1 MPHIPPSPFY
11 SPTPSRQICAKRNR
25 GAGLIGNQRNAA
37 SWPFSSGT
45 SGSLS
50 DRKGL
55 LIVIRRPP
63 ASCST
68 FRVVG
73 MASGLAIMATTPVSA
88 ETLES
93 ALAKAYQGNPTL
105 NAGRAGV
112 RAIDENV
119 AIAQSGYRPTVSVNA
134 SIGVQYL
141 QTRTSSSVASAA
153 STGTAGT
160 GASSSLG
167 GAGAGLGT
175 AGAGSTGLGSAGL
188 GSTGLGSTGVGST
201 GLGSAGA
208 GTNTATSSGAGAG
221 VSSTS
226 DIASQ
231 VITSS
236 RTTRTTYLPSTASLN
251 VSQTVFNGFQTD
263 NQVRRAESQ
272 VYSQRESLRFTELTV
287 LYNAVQA
294 YMNVLSNTAT
304 LELNRN
310 NVEVLEEQLRQ
321 TRDRFN
327 VGEVTRTDVA
337 QAEARL
343 AGARSQVSTAES
355 NLRTSIGIYRQNIGV
370 EPRQLAPGR
379 PLDRF
384 VPPSLDAAIAI
395 GLREHPQVISAIHS
409 VDVAEAQVKVLE
421 GQLAPQL
428 SLQGS
433 LSQLYDQNGPNQSFF
448 VGFVGGRLSIP
459 IYEGGQVYASIRQA
473 KETVGQTR
481 IQVDQIRDQV
491 RSQIVDLWGRLEAA
505 KAQVIAA
512 QAQVQANEVAL
523 NGVRE
528 EARVGQRTTLDVLNA
543 QQELLTSR
551 VNLIVAQRDRV
562 IYSYGVVQA
571 IGQLT
576 ARFTALPVE
585 YYSAKVHYDQV
596 KDLWFG
602 LRTPDGR

>member
-1 MPHIPPSPFY
+1 
-11 SPTPSRQICAKRNR
+11 
-25 GAGLIGNQRNAA
+25 
-37 SWPFSSGT
+37 
-45 SGSLS
+45 
-50 DRKGL
+50 
-55 LIVIRRPP
+55 
-63 ASCST
+63 
-68 FRVVG
+68 
-73 MASGLAIMATTPVSA
+73 MASGLAILATNPSLA

-93 ALAKAYQGNPTL
+93 ALSKAYQGNPSL

-119 AIAQSGYRPTVSVNA
+119 AIAQAGYRPQVNVGA

-141 QTRTSSSVASAA
+141 QTRSGSSVSAAAGATSTGASTA
-153 STGTAGT
+153 STGTTAGGTT
-160 GASSSLG
+160 GASGASGLG
-167 GAGAGLGT
+167 GASAGGTTGIGVGT
-175 AGAGSTGLGSAGL
+175 AAGGL
-188 GSTGLGSTGVGST
+188 GSTGT
-201 GLGSAGA
+201 SAGGLA
-208 GTNTATSSGAGAG
+208 SNTAGQSAGGATTTND
-221 VSSTS
+221 VT
-226 DIASQ
+226 SQ
-231 VITSS
+231 VVTSN
-236 RTTRTTYLPSTASLN
+236 RTTRTTYLPSSASLT
-251 VSQTVFNGFQTD
+251 VSQTIFNGFQTD
-263 NQVRRAESQ
+263 NTVRRAEST
-272 VYSQRESLRFTELTV
+272 VYSQRETLRFTELTV

-343 AGARSQVSTAES
+343 AGARSQVSAAES
-355 NLRTSIGIYRQNIGV
+355 TLRTSIGVYRQNIGV

-379 PLDRF
+379 PLDRY
-384 VPPSLDAAIAI
+384 VPVSLDAAIAI
-395 GLREHPQVISAIHS
+395 GLREHPQVVSAIHA
-409 VDVAEAQVKVLE
+409 VDGAEAQVKILE
-421 GQLAPQL
+421 GQLAPTL

-448 VGFVGGRLSIP
+448 VGFVGGRLNIP
-459 IYEGGQVYASIRQA
+459 IYEGGQTYAQIRQA
-473 KETVGQTR
+473 KETVGQYR
-481 IQVDQIRDQV
+481 IQVDQVRDQV
-491 RSQIVDLWGRLEAA
+491 RAQIVDFWGRLEAA

-543 QQELLTSR
+543 QQELLNSR
-551 VNLIVAQRDRV
+551 VNLILAQRDRV
-562 IYSYGVVQA
+562 IFSYGVVQS

-585 YYSAKVHYDQV
+585 YYSAKIHYDQV

>member
-1 MPHIPPSPFY
+1 M
-11 SPTPSRQICAKRNR
+11 
-25 GAGLIGNQRNAA
+25 
-37 SWPFSSGT
+37 
-45 SGSLS
+45 
-50 DRKGL
+50 
-55 LIVIRRPP
+55 V
-63 ASCST
+63 
-68 FRVVG
+68 
-73 MASGLAIMATTPVSA
+73 ASGLAILATAPATA

-93 ALAKAYQGNPTL
+93 ALAKAYQGNPSL
-105 NAGRAGV
+105 NASRAGV

-119 AIAQSGYRPTVSVNA
+119 AIAQSGYRPQVNVGA
-134 SIGVQYL
+134 AIGVQYL
-141 QTRTSSSVASAA
+141 QTTGSSTVSSAGGSGSAA
-153 STGTAGT
+153 ATAAGT
-160 GASSSLG
+160 SGAGSALG
-167 GAGAGLGT
+167 GA
-175 AGAGSTGLGSAGL
+175 AGAGSTLGTT
-188 GSTGLGSTGVGST
+188 TGLGSGLGTTTGIGAGGTGGGGLTSGATSNAASQPGQSIGST
-201 GLGSAGA
+201 A
-208 GTNTATSSGAGAG
+208 TATEAVAQ
-221 VSSTS
+221 T
-226 DIASQ
+226 
-231 VITSS
+231 ITSR
-236 RTTRTTYLPSTASLN
+236 RTVGQTYLPASASLS
-251 VSQTVFNGFQTD
+251 VTQTLFNGFQTD
-263 NQVRRAESQ
+263 NQTRRAEST
-272 VYSQRESLRFTELTV
+272 VYSQREILRFTELTV
-287 LYNAVQA
+287 LYNAVQS

-343 AGARSQVSTAES
+343 AGARSQVSAAES
-355 NLRTSIGIYRQNIGV
+355 ALRTSIGIYRQNIGV

-384 VPPSLDAAIAI
+384 VPASLDAAIAI
-395 GLREHPQVISAIHS
+395 GLRDHPQIVSAIHA
-409 VDVAEAQVKVLE
+409 VDAAEAQVKVLE
-421 GQLAPQL
+421 GQLAPSV

-433 LSQLYDQNGPNQSFF
+433 LTQSYDQSGPNQSFF
-448 VGFVGGRLSIP
+448 IGFVGGRVNIP

-473 KETVGQTR
+473 KETVGQNR
-481 IQVDQIRDQV
+481 IQVDQARDQV
-491 RSQIVDLWGRLEAA
+491 RAQIVDFWGRLEAA

-562 IYSYGVVQA
+562 IFSYGVVQA

>member
-1 MPHIPPSPFY
+1 
-11 SPTPSRQICAKRNR
+11 
-25 GAGLIGNQRNAA
+25 
-37 SWPFSSGT
+37 
-45 SGSLS
+45 
-50 DRKGL
+50 
-55 LIVIRRPP
+55 
-63 ASCST
+63 
-68 FRVVG
+68 
-73 MASGLAIMATTPVSA
+73 MASGLAISAAAPATA

-105 NAGRAGV
+105 NASRAGV
-112 RAIDENV
+112 RAVDENV
-119 AIAQSGYRPTVSVNA
+119 AIAQSGYRPQVNVGA

-141 QTRTSSSVASAA
+141 QTRSSSTVAAAAGAA
-153 STGTAGT
+153 STGATTATTGT
-160 GASSSLG
+160 SLG
-167 GAGAGLGT
+167 GTSGVGT
-175 AGAGSTGLGSAGL
+175 TSVGTSTGL
-188 GSTGLGSTGVGST
+188 T
-201 GLGSAGA
+201 GA
-208 GTNTATSSGAGAG
+208 GTSAGIGTTGTASTGTGGTLGSGGGVSGASTATTAQS
-221 VSSTS
+221 
-226 DIASQ
+226 
-231 VITSS
+231 ITSN
-236 RTTRTTYLPSTASLN
+236 RTIRETYLPATASLT
-251 VSQTVFNGFQTD
+251 VTQTLFNGFQTD
-263 NQVRRAESQ
+263 NLTRRAESN
-272 VYSQRESLRFTELTV
+272 VYSQRETLRFTELTV

-343 AGARSQVSTAES
+343 AGARSQVSSAES
-355 NLRTSIGIYRQNIGV
+355 ALRTSIGVYRQNIGV

-384 VPPSLDAAIAI
+384 VPASLDAAIAI
-395 GLREHPQVISAIHS
+395 GLREHPQVVSAIHA
-409 VDVAEAQVKVLE
+409 VDAAEAQVKVLE
-421 GQLAPQL
+421 GQLAPNL

-433 LSQLYDQNGPNQSFF
+433 LSQVYDQTGPNQAYF
-448 VGFVGGRLSIP
+448 VGFVGGRLNIP
-459 IYEGGQVYASIRQA
+459 IYEGGQTYAQIRQA

-481 IQVDQIRDQV
+481 IQVDQVRDQI
-491 RSQIVDLWGRLEAA
+491 RAQIVDFWGRLEAA

-543 QQELLTSR
+543 QQELLNSR

-571 IGQLT
+571 TGQLT

>member
-1 MPHIPPSPFY
+1 LF
-11 SPTPSRQICAKRNR
+11 
-25 GAGLIGNQRNAA
+25 
-37 SWPFSSGT
+37 
-45 SGSLS
+45 
-50 DRKGL
+50 
-55 LIVIRRPP
+55 IVKRRPP
-63 ASCST
+63 AKYPA
-68 FRVVG
+68 FRLIG
-73 MASGLAIMATTPVSA
+73 MVSGFAISAATPSVA

-105 NAGRAGV
+105 NASRAGV

-119 AIAQSGYRPTVSVNA
+119 AIAQSGYRPQVNVGA
-134 SIGVQYL
+134 QIGVQYV
-141 QTRTSSSVASAA
+141 QTRSATTAASAAGAA
-153 STGTAGT
+153 STG
-160 GASSSLG
+160 ASSALG
-167 GAGAGLGT
+167 GSLLGGSTGGTSTTGIGTTTGTTGLGT
-175 AGAGSTGLGSAGL
+175 AGGLGSGVAGQTSVS
-188 GSTGLGSTGVGST
+188 GSGPTST
-201 GLGSAGA
+201 
-208 GTNTATSSGAGAG
+208 TAEVAAAQT
-221 VSSTS
+221 
-226 DIASQ
+226 
-231 VITSS
+231 ITSR
-236 RTTRTTYLPSTASLN
+236 RTVRTTYLPSTAALT
-251 VSQTVFNGFQTD
+251 VSQTLFNGFQTD
-263 NQVRRAESQ
+263 NLTRRAEST
-272 VYSQRESLRFTELTV
+272 VYSQRETLRFTELTV

-343 AGARSQVSTAES
+343 AGARSQVSAAES
-355 NLRTSIGIYRQNIGV
+355 ALRTSIGVYRQNIGV

-384 VPPSLDAAIAI
+384 VPASLDAAIAV
-395 GLREHPQVISAIHS
+395 GLREHPQIVSAIHA
-409 VDVAEAQVKVLE
+409 VDAAEAQVKVLE
-421 GQLAPQL
+421 GQLAPQV

-433 LSQLYDQNGPNQSFF
+433 LSQVYDQTGPNQALF
-448 VGFVGGRLSIP
+448 VGFVGGRLNIP
-459 IYEGGQVYASIRQA
+459 IYEGGQTYAQIRQA

-481 IQVDQIRDQV
+481 IQVDQVRDQI
-491 RSQIVDLWGRLEAA
+491 RAQIVDFWGRLEAA

-543 QQELLTSR
+543 QQELLNSR
-551 VNLIVAQRDRV
+551 VNLILAQRDRV
-562 IYSYGVVQA
+562 IFSYGVVQA

-602 LRTPDGR
+602 LSTPDGR

>member
-1 MPHIPPSPFY
+1 M
-11 SPTPSRQICAKRNR
+11 
-25 GAGLIGNQRNAA
+25 
-37 SWPFSSGT
+37 
-45 SGSLS
+45 
-50 DRKGL
+50 
-55 LIVIRRPP
+55 V
-63 ASCST
+63 
-68 FRVVG
+68 
-73 MASGLAIMATTPVSA
+73 SGLAILAATPSAA

-105 NAGRAGV
+105 NASRAGV

-119 AIAQSGYRPTVSVNA
+119 AIAQSGYRPQVNVNA

-141 QTRTSSSVASAA
+141 QTRGASTVSVGSSAA
-153 STGTAGT
+153 ATGGTGTTTGT
-160 GASSSLG
+160 GSALG
-167 GAGAGLGT
+167 GT
-175 AGAGSTGLGSAGL
+175 IGAGSTGLGTATTAG
-188 GSTGLGSTGVGST
+188 TGLGTTSTTATTGIGTSGLSSGLASGAT
-201 GLGSAGA
+201 GEGLGSAV
-208 GTNTATSSGAGAG
+208 TTPQTAT
-221 VSSTS
+221 T
-226 DIASQ
+226 
-231 VITSS
+231 ITTN
-236 RTTRTTYLPSTASLN
+236 RTVRTTYLPSQAGLT
-251 VSQTVFNGFQTD
+251 VSQTLFNGFQTD
-263 NQVRRAESQ
+263 NLTRRAEST
-272 VYSQRESLRFTELTV
+272 VFGQRETLRFTELTV
-287 LYNAVQA
+287 LYNAVQS

-343 AGARSQVSTAES
+343 AGARSQVSAAES
-355 NLRTSIGIYRQNIGV
+355 TLRTSIGVYRQNIGV

-395 GLREHPQVISAIHS
+395 GLREHPQIVSALHA
-409 VDVAEAQVKVLE
+409 VDAAEAQVKVLE
-421 GQLAPQL
+421 GQLGPNL

-433 LSQLYDQNGPNQSFF
+433 LNQFYDQQGPNSSFF
-448 VGFVGGRLSIP
+448 IGFVGGRLSIP
-459 IYEGGQVYASIRQA
+459 IYEGGQTYAAIRQA

-481 IQVDQIRDQV
+481 ILVDQVRDQV
-491 RSQIVDLWGRLEAA
+491 RAQVVDFWGRLEAA

-551 VNLIVAQRDRV
+551 VSLILAQRDRV
-562 IYSYGVVQA
+562 IFSYGVVQA
-571 IGQLT
+571 IGELT
-576 ARFTALPVE
+576 ARFTNLPVE

>member
-1 MPHIPPSPFY
+1 
-11 SPTPSRQICAKRNR
+11 
-25 GAGLIGNQRNAA
+25 
-37 SWPFSSGT
+37 
-45 SGSLS
+45 
-50 DRKGL
+50 
-55 LIVIRRPP
+55 
-63 ASCST
+63 
-68 FRVVG
+68 
-73 MASGLAIMATTPVSA
+73 MASGLAILATNPSLA

-93 ALAKAYQGNPTL
+93 ALAKAYQGNPSL
-105 NAGRAGV
+105 NASRAGV

-119 AIAQSGYRPTVSVNA
+119 AIAQAGYRPQVNVGA

-141 QTRTSSSVASAA
+141 QTRSGSAVASVGGTAGGSGTSAA
-153 STGTAGT
+153 SSG
-160 GASSSLG
+160 SSLG
-167 GAGAGLGT
+167 GSSLGGSSLGGTSLGGTTGSAVTGGSAVGTSTGIGTSAGAGLGSSSSGLA
-175 AGAGSTGLGSAGL
+175 AGQSAGSSGT
-188 GSTGLGSTGVGST
+188 STDVTSQVL
-201 GLGSAGA
+201 
-208 GTNTATSSGAGAG
+208 TSSN
-221 VSSTS
+221 
-226 DIASQ
+226 
-231 VITSS
+231 
-236 RTTRTTYLPSTASLN
+236 RTTRTTYLPSSASLT
-251 VSQTVFNGFQTD
+251 VSQTIFNGFQTD
-263 NQVRRAESQ
+263 NSVRRAEST
-272 VYSQRESLRFTELTV
+272 VYSQRETLRFTELTV

-343 AGARSQVSTAES
+343 AGARSQVSAAES
-355 NLRTSIGIYRQNIGV
+355 TLRTSIGVYRQNIGV

-379 PLDRF
+379 PLDRY
-384 VPPSLDAAIAI
+384 VPINLDAAIAI
-395 GLREHPQVISAIHS
+395 GLREHPQVVSAIHA
-409 VDVAEAQVKVLE
+409 VDAAEAQVKILE
-421 GQLAPQL
+421 GQLAPTL

-433 LSQLYDQNGPNQSFF
+433 LSQLYDQNGPNTSFF
-448 VGFVGGRLSIP
+448 VGFVGGRLNIP
-459 IYEGGQVYASIRQA
+459 IYEGGQTYAQIRQA

-481 IQVDQIRDQV
+481 IQVDQVRDQV
-491 RSQIVDLWGRLEAA
+491 RAQIVDFWGRLEAA

-543 QQELLTSR
+543 QQELLNSR
-551 VNLIVAQRDRV
+551 VNLILAQRDRV
-562 IYSYGVVQA
+562 IFSYGVVQS

-585 YYSAKVHYDQV
+585 YYSAKIHYDQV

>member
-1 MPHIPPSPFY
+1 MVSALALLAA
-11 SPTPSRQICAKRNR
+11 TPSA
-25 GAGLIGNQRNAA
+25 
-37 SWPFSSGT
+37 
-45 SGSLS
+45 
-50 DRKGL
+50 
-55 LIVIRRPP
+55 
-63 ASCST
+63 
-68 FRVVG
+68 
-73 MASGLAIMATTPVSA
+73 A

-105 NAGRAGV
+105 NASRAGV
-112 RAIDENV
+112 RATDENV
-119 AIAQSGYRPTVSVNA
+119 AIAQSGYRPQVNVGA

-141 QTRTSSSVASAA
+141 QTRSASALTA
-153 STGTAGT
+153 ASSTGTGATAT
-160 GASSSLG
+160 GAGSALG
-167 GAGAGLGT
+167 TSASTGAGLGT
-175 AGAGSTGLGSAGL
+175 STGIGTTSGTTGTGTAGSFTTGGTGQTASAVGGSVG
-188 GSTGLGSTGVGST
+188 GST
-201 GLGSAGA
+201 
-208 GTNTATSSGAGAG
+208 
-221 VSSTS
+221 
-226 DIASQ
+226 DIATQ
-231 VITSS
+231 TIGSS
-236 RTTRTTYLPSTASLN
+236 RTIRTTYLPSSANLT
-251 VSQTVFNGFQTD
+251 VSQTIFNGFQTD
-263 NQVRRAESQ
+263 NLTRRAEST
-272 VYSQRESLRFTELTV
+272 VYSQRETLRYTELTV

-343 AGARSQVSTAES
+343 AGARSQVSAAES
-355 NLRTSIGIYRQNIGV
+355 ALRTSIGIYRQNIGV

-384 VPPSLDAAIAI
+384 VPGSLDAAIAV
-395 GLREHPQVISAIHS
+395 GLREHPQIVSAIHA
-409 VDVAEAQVKVLE
+409 VDAAESQVKVLE
-421 GQLAPQL
+421 GQLAPSL

-433 LSQLYDQNGPNQSFF
+433 LSQLYDQNGPNTSFF
-448 VGFVGGRLSIP
+448 VGFVGGRLNIP
-459 IYEGGQVYASIRQA
+459 IYEGGQTYAQIRQA

-481 IQVDQIRDQV
+481 IQVDQVRDQV
-491 RSQIVDLWGRLEAA
+491 RAQIVDFWGRLEAA

-543 QQELLTSR
+543 QQELLNSR
-551 VNLIVAQRDRV
+551 VNLILAQRDRV
-562 IYSYGVVQA
+562 IFSYGVVQA

>member
-1 MPHIPPSPFY
+1 M
-11 SPTPSRQICAKRNR
+11 
-25 GAGLIGNQRNAA
+25 
-37 SWPFSSGT
+37 
-45 SGSLS
+45 
-50 DRKGL
+50 
-55 LIVIRRPP
+55 V
-63 ASCST
+63 
-68 FRVVG
+68 
-73 MASGLAIMATTPVSA
+73 SGLAMLAAMPASA

-93 ALAKAYQGNPTL
+93 ALAKAYQGNPSL

-134 SIGVQYL
+134 AIGVQYL
-141 QTRTSSSVASAA
+141 QTRSSSSVASA
-153 STGTAGT
+153 GTAGT
-160 GASSSLG
+160 GAASGGSSLG
-167 GAGAGLGT
+167 STGGGLGT
-175 AGAGSTGLGSAGL
+175 AGGGTSGVGT
-188 GSTGLGSTGVGST
+188 TGVGTT
-201 GLGSAGA
+201 GVGTTGGGTTSVGTTGTGTSGSAAGGGGLSEGA
-208 GTNTATSSGAGAG
+208 
-221 VSSTS
+221 TS

-231 VITSS
+231 VITSK
-236 RTTRTTYLPSTASLN
+236 RTTRTTYLPSSASLN
-251 VSQTVFNGFQTD
+251 VTQTIFNGFQTD

-355 NLRTSIGIYRQNIGV
+355 NLRTSIGVYRQNIGV

-384 VPPSLDAAIAI
+384 VPRNLDAAIAI
-395 GLREHPQVISAIHS
+395 GLSEHPQVVSAIHN
-409 VDVAEAQVKVLE
+409 VDSYEAQVKVLE

-459 IYEGGQVYASIRQA
+459 IYEGGQTYAQIRQA
-473 KETVGQTR
+473 KESVGQAR

-491 RSQIVDLWGRLEAA
+491 RAQIVDFWGRLEAA

-543 QQELLTSR
+543 QQELLNSR
-551 VNLIVAQRDRV
+551 VSLIVAQRDRV
-562 IYSYGVVQA
+562 IFSYGVVQA

>member
-1 MPHIPPSPFY
+1 MVSGFAISAA
-11 SPTPSRQICAKRNR
+11 TPS
-25 GAGLIGNQRNAA
+25 
-37 SWPFSSGT
+37 
-45 SGSLS
+45 
-50 DRKGL
+50 
-55 LIVIRRPP
+55 V
-63 ASCST
+63 
-68 FRVVG
+68 
-73 MASGLAIMATTPVSA
+73 A

-105 NAGRAGV
+105 NASRAGV

-119 AIAQSGYRPTVSVNA
+119 AIAQSGYRPQVNVGA
-134 SIGVQYL
+134 QIGVQYI
-141 QTRTSSSVASAA
+141 QTRSATTAAAAAGASSTGASTALGGNLLGSS
-153 STGTAGT
+153 STGTT
-160 GASSSLG
+160 STT
-167 GAGAGLGT
+167 GLGT
-175 AGAGSTGLGSAGL
+175 TTSTTGLGTSGSGVAGQSTVSGSGPTSTTAEVTSAQ
-188 GSTGLGSTGVGST
+188 T
-201 GLGSAGA
+201 
-208 GTNTATSSGAGAG
+208 
-221 VSSTS
+221 
-226 DIASQ
+226 
-231 VITSS
+231 ITSN
-236 RTTRTTYLPSTASLN
+236 RTVRTTYLPSTASLT
-251 VSQTVFNGFQTD
+251 VSQTLFNGFQTD
-263 NQVRRAESQ
+263 NLTRRAEST
-272 VYSQRESLRFTELTV
+272 VYSQRETLRFTELTV

-343 AGARSQVSTAES
+343 AGARSQVSAAES
-355 NLRTSIGIYRQNIGV
+355 ALRTSIGVYRQNIGV

-384 VPPSLDAAIAI
+384 VPASLDAAIAI
-395 GLREHPQVISAIHS
+395 GLREHPQIVSAIHA
-409 VDVAEAQVKVLE
+409 VDAAEAQVKVLE
-421 GQLAPQL
+421 GQLAPQV

-433 LSQLYDQNGPNQSFF
+433 LSQVYDQTGPNQSLF
-448 VGFVGGRLSIP
+448 VGFVGGRLNIP
-459 IYEGGQVYASIRQA
+459 IYEGGQTYAQIRQA

-481 IQVDQIRDQV
+481 IQVDQVRDQI
-491 RSQIVDLWGRLEAA
+491 RAQIVDFWGRLEAA

-562 IYSYGVVQA
+562 IFSYGVVQA

-602 LRTPDGR
+602 LSTPDGR

>member
-1 MPHIPPSPFY
+1 
-11 SPTPSRQICAKRNR
+11 
-25 GAGLIGNQRNAA
+25 
-37 SWPFSSGT
+37 
-45 SGSLS
+45 
-50 DRKGL
+50 
-55 LIVIRRPP
+55 
-63 ASCST
+63 
-68 FRVVG
+68 
-73 MASGLAIMATTPVSA
+73 MASGLAISATAPATA

-112 RAIDENV
+112 RAVDENV
-119 AIAQSGYRPTVSVNA
+119 AIAQSGYRPQVNVGA

-141 QTRTSSSVASAA
+141 QTRSSSTAAAAAGAAATGATTATGGTSGGTSGAGTTGLGA
-153 STGTAGT
+153 STGTGIGTSTGT
-160 GASSSLG
+160 GIGTSTGIGTTSTGTSGTSATGAGGVG
-167 GAGAGLGT
+167 GAEA
-175 AGAGSTGLGSAGL
+175 S
-188 GSTGLGSTGVGST
+188 
-201 GLGSAGA
+201 
-208 GTNTATSSGAGAG
+208 TATTAQS
-221 VSSTS
+221 
-226 DIASQ
+226 
-231 VITSS
+231 ITSN
-236 RTTRTTYLPSTASLN
+236 RTVRTTYLPSTASLT
-251 VSQTVFNGFQTD
+251 VSQTIFNGFQTD
-263 NQVRRAESQ
+263 NQTRRAESN
-272 VYSQRESLRFTELTV
+272 VYSQRETLRFTELTV

-355 NLRTSIGIYRQNIGV
+355 TLRTSIGIYRQNIGV

-384 VPPSLDAAIAI
+384 VPASLDAAIAI
-395 GLREHPQVISAIHS
+395 GLREHPQIVSAIHA
-409 VDVAEAQVKVLE
+409 VDAAEAQVKVLE
-421 GQLAPQL
+421 GQLAPNL

-433 LSQLYDQNGPNQSFF
+433 LSQVYDQTGPNQSYF
-448 VGFVGGRLSIP
+448 VGFVGGRLNIP
-459 IYEGGQVYASIRQA
+459 IYEGGQTYAQIRQA

-481 IQVDQIRDQV
+481 ILVDQVRDQV
-491 RSQIVDLWGRLEAA
+491 RAQIVSFWGLLEAA

-543 QQELLTSR
+543 QQELLNSR
-551 VNLIVAQRDRV
+551 VNLILAQRDRV

>member
-1 MPHIPPSPFY
+1 
-11 SPTPSRQICAKRNR
+11 
-25 GAGLIGNQRNAA
+25 
-37 SWPFSSGT
+37 
-45 SGSLS
+45 
-50 DRKGL
+50 
-55 LIVIRRPP
+55 
-63 ASCST
+63 
-68 FRVVG
+68 
-73 MASGLAIMATTPVSA
+73 MATNPSLA

-119 AIAQSGYRPTVSVNA
+119 AIAQAGYRPQVNVAA

-141 QTRTSSSVASAA
+141 QSRGSLAAGVGGGSSTGATTATGGT
-153 STGTAGT
+153 TGTALSGT
-160 GASSSLG
+160 TAGSSSL
-167 GAGAGLGT
+167 
-175 AGAGSTGLGSAGL
+175 S
-188 GSTGLGSTGVGST
+188 GSTGVGS
-201 GLGSAGA
+201 GLGATTGI
-208 GTNTATSSGAGAG
+208 GTTSTTSGL
-221 VSSTS
+221 TS
-226 DIASQ
+226 GTSASQ
-231 VITSS
+231 GGTGTGPTDVATTAVTSN
-236 RTTRTTYLPSTASLN
+236 RTVRTTYLPSTASLT
-251 VSQTVFNGFQTD
+251 VSQTLFNGFQTD
-263 NQVRRAESQ
+263 NNVRRAEST
-272 VYSQRESLRFTELTV
+272 VFSQRETLRFTELTV

-355 NLRTSIGIYRQNIGV
+355 NLRTSIGVYRQNIGV

-379 PLDRF
+379 PLDRY
-384 VPPSLDAAIAI
+384 VPASLDAAIGI
-395 GLREHPQVISAIHS
+395 GLREHPQVVSAIHA
-409 VDVAEAQVKVLE
+409 VDAAEAQVRVLE
-421 GQLAPQL
+421 GQLAPQV

-433 LSQLYDQNGPNQSFF
+433 LSQFYDQNGPNTSFF
-448 VGFVGGRLSIP
+448 VGFVGGRLNIP
-459 IYEGGQVYASIRQA
+459 IYEGGQTYAQIRQA
-473 KETVGQTR
+473 KETVGQYR
-481 IQVDQIRDQV
+481 IQVDQVRDQV
-491 RSQIVDLWGRLEAA
+491 RAQIVDFWGRLEAA

-543 QQELLTSR
+543 QQELLNSR
-551 VNLIVAQRDRV
+551 VNLILAQRDRV
-562 IYSYGVVQA
+562 IFSYGVVQS

-585 YYSAKVHYDQV
+585 YYSAKIHYDQV

>member
-1 MPHIPPSPFY
+1 
-11 SPTPSRQICAKRNR
+11 
-25 GAGLIGNQRNAA
+25 
-37 SWPFSSGT
+37 
-45 SGSLS
+45 
-50 DRKGL
+50 
-55 LIVIRRPP
+55 
-63 ASCST
+63 
-68 FRVVG
+68 
-73 MASGLAIMATTPVSA
+73 MASGLAILATNPSLA

-93 ALAKAYQGNPTL
+93 ALSKAYQGNPTL

-119 AIAQSGYRPTVSVNA
+119 AIAQAGYRPQVNVGA

-141 QTRTSSSVASAA
+141 QTRSGSAVASVGGSAAGSGTSAA
-153 STGTAGT
+153 SSG
-160 GASSSLG
+160 SSLG
-167 GAGAGLGT
+167 GTSLGGTTGAAATGGSALGT
-175 AGAGSTGLGSAGL
+175 STGIGTSAGVGAGSGTSSSGLASGANGQSAGSI
-188 GSTGLGSTGVGST
+188 GTSTDVTSQVL
-201 GLGSAGA
+201 
-208 GTNTATSSGAGAG
+208 TSSN
-221 VSSTS
+221 
-226 DIASQ
+226 
-231 VITSS
+231 
-236 RTTRTTYLPSTASLN
+236 RTTRTTYLPSSASLT
-251 VSQTVFNGFQTD
+251 VSQTIFNGFQTD
-263 NQVRRAESQ
+263 NSVRRAEST
-272 VYSQRESLRFTELTV
+272 VYSQRETLRFTELTV

-343 AGARSQVSTAES
+343 AGARSQVSAAES
-355 NLRTSIGIYRQNIGV
+355 TLRTSIGVYRQNIGV

-379 PLDRF
+379 PLDRY
-384 VPPSLDAAIAI
+384 VPINLDAAIAI
-395 GLREHPQVISAIHS
+395 GLREHPQVVSAIHA
-409 VDVAEAQVKVLE
+409 VDAAEAQVKILE
-421 GQLAPQL
+421 GQLAPTL

-433 LSQLYDQNGPNQSFF
+433 LSQLYDQNGPNTSFF
-448 VGFVGGRLSIP
+448 VGFVGGRLNIP
-459 IYEGGQVYASIRQA
+459 IYEGGQTYAQIRQA

-481 IQVDQIRDQV
+481 IQVDQVRDQV
-491 RSQIVDLWGRLEAA
+491 RAQIVDFWGRLEAA

-543 QQELLTSR
+543 QQELLNSR
-551 VNLIVAQRDRV
+551 VNLILAQRDRV
-562 IYSYGVVQA
+562 IFSYGVVQS

-585 YYSAKVHYDQV
+585 YYSAKIHYDQV